1 MISSPG
7 ESNFDKGGP
16 KGKQQLKQLLKI
28 SAIWFLLLLYS
39 CITPFVPPTNEDIKL
54 LIVEGLITDQPDTN
68 TVKLSRSLPLGK
80 ISRIEPVTGC
90 KITVSDNLGNIF
102 NFRERNPGTYVTYPS
117 EFIGVVG
124 RVYTLQIKSN
134 NLNNSLTY
142 ESKPQELKPVPP
154 IDTIYYE
161 KVKID
166 KPAGAVSEADG
177 CRIYLNSSDPDKKC
191 RFYRWDFKETW
202 EFQLPYPVA
211 NWRCWIS
218 DNSRSINIKST
229 SLLGEYRIVRHP
241 LTYISNESDRLKV
254 KYSIMANQYSLNE
267 DEFVYWEKLSN
278 ITQNIGTIYD
288 IIPAGVQG
296 NIYCVENPEE
306 TVLGYF
312 SVSAKKSKRIFIKD
326 KFSGLVNPYSYD
338 TCIGDTIFGNA
349 YIPNLNTT
357 VWTLIDNTPFYVVI
371 TRSRGCADCTVR
383 GTNSEP
389 DFWNQVR

>member
-1 MISSPG
+1 MHLRPI
-7 ESNFDKGGP
+7 
-16 KGKQQLKQLLKI
+16 LKI
-28 SAIWFLLLLYS
+28 TAIPFLLLLKG
-39 CITPFVPPTNEDIKL
+39 CITPFVPPTNEDLKL

-80 ISRIEPVTGC
+80 VSRVEPVTGC
-90 KITVSDNLGNIF
+90 IITVSDNLGNTSYF
-102 NFRERNPGTYVTYPS
+102 WEKVAGTYVTSPS
-117 EFIGVVG
+117 EFQGVVG
-124 RVYTLQIKSN
+124 RFYTLHINTKNGYN
-134 NLNNSLTY
+134 NLNY
-142 ESKPQELKPVPP
+142 ESYPLELKPVPA
-154 IDTIYYE
+154 IDSIYYE

-191 RFYRWDFKETW
+191 RFYRWDFTETW
-202 EFQLPYPVA
+202 EFQLPYPVE
-211 NWRCWIS
+211 NWRCWLS
-218 DNSRSINIKST
+218 DNSKSINIKST
-229 SLLGEYRIVRHP
+229 SVLGEYRIVRHP

-254 KYSIMANQYSLNE
+254 KYSILANQYSLNE

-296 NIYCVENPEE
+296 NIYCIENPEE

-326 KFSGLVNPYSYD
+326 RFSGLVNPYSYD
-338 TCIGDTIFGNA
+338 ICFGDTIFGNA

-357 VWTLIDNTPFYVVI
+357 VWKLIDNTPFYIVI
-371 TRSRGCADCTVR
+371 TRNRGCADCTVR
-383 GTNSEP
+383 GTKVEP
-389 DFWNQVR
+389 DFWNQFR